1 MGLVL
6 DTSALVAIERSRAS
20 AEPGG
25 VWQPLVDQFGST
37 PIVLP
42 AIVYAELLVGVE
54 LADTDER
61 ARSRSARV
69 DALAE
74 RLPVVDFNGG
84 CGRVWARLFAEQS
97 VKGQR
102 IPANDLIVAA
112 TAVHL
117 GFGVLVGPADE
128 RHFRT
133 VEGLQVEV
141 LRAPGGTPAE
151 VPVPVALPAAAHA
164 KRPTTA
170 GRGRVRTRAARV

>member
-6 DTSALVAIERSRAS
+6 DTSALVAIERIRAS
-20 AEPGG
+20 AEPAG
-25 VWQPLVDQFGST
+25 VWAPLVDQFGST

-54 LADTDER
+54 LADSDER

-74 RLPVVDFNGG
+74 RLSVVTFDGG

-112 TAVHL
+112 TALHL

-141 LRAPGGTPAE
+141 LRAPGSLPPD
-151 VPVPVALPAAAHA
+151 VLVPAAEAQTA
-164 KRPTTA
+164 RRRTTA
-170 GRGRVRTRAARV
+170 GRGRVRTRGAQA